1 MYQVFQTL
9 GLFHRQNEAYL
20 HPVSN
25 VDHRIAL
32 TSTGKR
38 VTFFWQLSWLRFA
51 DYNR

>member
-9 GLFHRQNEAYL
+9 GVFHRQNEAYL

-38 VTFFWQLSWLRFA
+38 VTFFLTVVLITFRWL
-51 DYNR
+51 